1 MSVEQSLIASAFQEM
16 WHHGRKTELVVSI
29 HLRRVLPTS
38 RVISLPSLIPPTLR
52 SYTLRLSYETERRSL
67 LGSGLYPLL
76 TTVDDYYM
84 KERILSFQTADGL
97 CSLQRNLADLLVP

>member
-1 MSVEQSLIASAFQEM
+1 MSIEQSLIASTSQEM
-16 WHHGRKTELVVSI
+16 WHHSRKTELFVSI

-38 RVISLPSLIPPTLR
+38 RVVSLPSLIPPTLR
-52 SYTLRLSYETERRSL
+52 SYTAIVLRNRTQEP

-84 KERILSFQTADGL
+84 KERILSFQAADGL